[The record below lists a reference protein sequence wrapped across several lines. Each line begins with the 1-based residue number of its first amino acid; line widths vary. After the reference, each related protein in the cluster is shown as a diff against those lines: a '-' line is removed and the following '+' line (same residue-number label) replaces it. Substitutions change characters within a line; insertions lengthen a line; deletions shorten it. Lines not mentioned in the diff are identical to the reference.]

1 MFYVLLSSGLDPAGP
16 QFEERDANDRLDAGH
31 ALFVDVIHTDT
42 RLITTYGIF
51 FLPDIIFSLGTNKR
65 MGDSDFYP
73 NDGYNQPGCELLS
86 LGEYLHSYFF
96 LLWMNIEYSCKPLKS
111 SNSSN
116 NRASCKQNKIQQVN
130 EMKCR

>member
-1 MFYVLLSSGLDPAGP
+1 
-16 QFEERDANDRLDAGH
+16 
-31 ALFVDVIHTDT
+31 
-42 RLITTYGIF
+42 
-51 FLPDIIFSLGTNKR
+51 